1 MTGSLDRPRSRGPG
15 VGPVGRSGPQHPA
28 DPLQRVGD
36 DRGADAQLSRCRMGA
51 AGELADGL
59 VEARQLVVQFLAGL
73 ALHLDVL
80 ALPVPELLEA
90 PLPDELSQV
99 LPDVGDRSTDLAG
112 DALAL
117 AAPQLAGRPVELV
130 ADLLHGDV
138 RLLLHGSGQLLLPGA
153 DLVLQRVQLVLA
165 ALQLG
170 QPGLGQRVDLPAS
183 GLLPVHQS
191 LGGQPVQPR
200 VDGAG
205 GRCVQAEE
213 VVLQQADHVVT
224 AAWAVAQDAQQVQPE
239 LAVTEDALHADGPS
253 AAGAVRSRVTRPR
266 SARAVNRPAPP
277 PRVPLAV
284 LPPRPPGPGITSGNA
299 LTISPCTVDSS
310 TFRFPGSRNRT
321 VMSPTRQVSARS
333 VASPPAPSSGSAR
346 STMCE
351 PWMQCALT
359 APRYPWTSPQ
369 S

>member
-1 MTGSLDRPRSRGPG
+1 MTRSLDRPRSRGSG

-28 DPLQRVGD
+28 DP
-36 DRGADAQLSRCRMGA
+36 
-51 AGELADGL
+51 
-59 VEARQLVVQFLAGL
+59 
-73 ALHLDVL
+73 
-80 ALPVPELLEA
+80 
-90 PLPDELSQV
+90 
-99 LPDVGDRSTDLAG
+99 
-112 DALAL
+112 
-117 AAPQLAGRPVELV
+117 
-130 ADLLHGDV
+130 
-138 RLLLHGSGQLLLPGA
+138 
-153 DLVLQRVQLVLA
+153 LQRVQLVLA

-224 AAWAVAQDAQQVQPE
+224 AARAVAQDAQQVQPE

-266 SARAVNRPAPP
+266 SARAINRPAPP

-284 LPPRPPGPGITSGNA
+284 LPPRPRGPGVTSGNA

-310 TFRFPGSRNRT
+310 TFRLPGSGSRT

-333 VASPPAPSSGSAR
+333 VASPSASSAGSAR

-351 PWMQCALT
+351 PWMQCART
-359 APRYPWTSPQ
+359 APGYPWPSAKSPAWI
-369 S
+369 STVRPPRTRTACTRPRPVRHSAP